1 MSAATLDRA
10 TTAAPTAARD
20 ASWPTQVAQVAWR
33 WFVNLF
39 RQPWGL
45 GVAIIQPVVWIVL
58 FGNVFSAVG
67 DLPGFGGVDY
77 LTFLVPG
84 IVMMT
89 VLYSGAWAGTGFIDD
104 IRSGVMD
111 RLLSSPVHRSAL
123 VAGQLVQQ
131 LALSLVQGVCVLA
144 IGWLAGARYDGGL
157 VGMAVALGASLLLAA
172 AFCSLSAA
180 VALLA
185 RDQTAL
191 IGISTVIVLP
201 ATFVSTALMPPALLP
216 SWVETAARYNPLTW
230 ATEVART
237 AMSTDVDWGLVGT
250 RCLWLAALA
259 AVVAW
264 WSVRAMRSYQR
275 SL

>member
-1 MSAATLDRA
+1 MSTATLDR
-10 TTAAPTAARD
+10 TTAPAPTTARD
-20 ASWPTQVAQVAWR
+20 ASWPAQVAHVSWR
-33 WFVNLF
+33 WFVNLL

-45 GVAIIQPVVWIVL
+45 GVAIVQPVIWIVL

-67 DLPGFGGVDY
+67 DLPGFGGADY

-123 VAGQLVQQ
+123 VTGQLVQQ
-131 LALSLVQGVCVLA
+131 LAVSLVQGVCVIG

-157 VGMAVALGASLLLAA
+157 VGMAVALGVSLLLAA

-191 IGISTVIVLP
+191 IGISTIIVLP

-230 ATEVART
+230 ATEAART

-250 RCLWLAALA
+250 RSLWLAALA
-259 AVVAW
+259 ALVAW
-264 WSVRAMRSYQR
+264 WSVRAMHAYQR

>member
-1 MSAATLDRA
+1 MSTLTVTRPV
-10 TTAAPTAARD
+10 AAPTR
-20 ASWPTQVAQVAWR
+20 ASWITQTSEVTRR
-33 WFVNLF
+33 WTVDSL

-45 GVAIIQPVVWIVL
+45 GVAIIQPVIWLVL
-58 FGNVFSAVG
+58 FGNVFSSVG
-67 DLPGFGGVDY
+67 SVPGFGSDDY

-84 IVMMT
+84 ILMMT

-104 IRSGVMD
+104 ISSGVMD
-111 RLLSSPVHRSAL
+111 RMLTSPVSRSSL

-131 LALSLVQGVCVLA
+131 LLVCVVQGVCVLG
-144 IGWLAGARYDGGL
+144 IGALAGAQYAGG
-157 VGMAVALGASLLLAA
+157 VGGMALAIGASLLLAA

-191 IGISTVIVLP
+191 IGISTIVVLP
-201 ATFVSTALMPPALLP
+201 ATFLSTALMPAALLP
-216 SWVETAARYNPLTW
+216 EWVQTVARYNPLTW

-237 AMSTDVDWGLVGT
+237 AMSASVDWRIVASRSAL
-250 RCLWLAALA
+250 LLALA

-264 WSVRAMRSYQR
+264 WSVRAMRTYQR

>member
-1 MSAATLDRA
+1 MTATLTPHRVV
-10 TTAAPTAARD
+10 TPAARP
-20 ASWPTQVAQVAWR
+20 ASWWAQTGEVCRR
-33 WFVNLF
+33 WVVGTV

-45 GVAIIQPVVWIVL
+45 GVSVLQPLVWIVL
-58 FGNVFSAVG
+58 FGNVFESVATV
-67 DLPGFGGVDY
+67 PGFGADDY

-84 IVMMT
+84 ILMMT

-111 RLLSSPVHRSAL
+111 RLLTSPVHRSSL
-123 VAGQLVQQ
+123 VVGQLVQQ
-131 LALSLVQGVCVLA
+131 LLLTAVQGVIVLA
-144 IGWLAGARYDGGL
+144 IAFAAGARFDGGV
-157 VGMAVALGASLLLAA
+157 VGLAVALGASLLLAA
-172 AFCSLSAA
+172 SFCSLSAA

-191 IGISTVIVLP
+191 IGISTTIVLP

-216 SWVETAARYNPLTW
+216 AWVESAARFNPLTW

-237 AMSTDVDWGLVGT
+237 AMSTDVDWTLVGT
-250 RCLWLAALA
+250 RSALLAVLA
-259 AVVAW
+259 VLVAT
-264 WSVRAMRSYQR
+264 WSVAAMRTYQR

>member
-1 MSAATLDRA
+1 MTATLTPTR
-10 TTAAPTAARD
+10 TVAPVARR
-20 ASWPTQVAQVAWR
+20 ASWFAQTGEVCRR
-33 WFVNLF
+33 WVVDTV

-45 GVAIIQPVVWIVL
+45 GVSVLQPLVWIVL
-58 FGNVFSAVG
+58 FGNVFESVATV
-67 DLPGFGGVDY
+67 PGFGADDY

-84 IVMMT
+84 ILMMT

-111 RLLSSPVHRSAL
+111 RLLTSPVHRSAL
-123 VAGQLVQQ
+123 VVGQLVQQ
-131 LALSLVQGVCVLA
+131 LLLTAVQGVIVLA
-144 IGWLAGARYDGGL
+144 IAWAAGARFDGGV
-157 VGMAVALGASLLLAA
+157 VGLAVALGASLLLAA
-172 AFCSLSAA
+172 SFCSLSAA

-191 IGISTVIVLP
+191 IGISTTIVLP

-216 SWVETAARYNPLTW
+216 AWVESAARFNPLTW

-237 AMSTDVDWGLVGT
+237 AMSTDVDWTLVGT
-250 RCLWLAALA
+250 RSALLAVLA
-259 AVVAW
+259 VLVAA
-264 WSVRAMRSYQR
+264 WSVAAMRTYQR